1 MNSHNL
7 FQADV
12 EDSMQALAHARSRS
26 FFIKLFTLGLFNG
39 AGQIQAVEKSLR
51 TAQDQLTQYNA
62 LRDKANLLDDE
73 LLKTVDIQGIGISK
87 NTFSDLPSFGHADY
101 PANWEELRKEVLD
114 RDNYSCQDADGY
126 CDGPLQIHHIQ
137 TLSKGGSHALE
148 NLITICLYHHC
159 TKHPHMMAKYYGNI
173 RR

>member
-1 MNSHNL
+1 MGSHSL
-7 FQADV
+7 FQIDLENKA
-12 EDSMQALAHARSRS
+12 QALAHARSRS
-26 FFIKLFTLGLFNG
+26 FFIKIFTLGFFDG
-39 AGQIQAVEKSLR
+39 AGQIRIAEESLR
-51 TAQDQLTQYNA
+51 IANDQLMQYNA
-62 LRDKANLLDDE
+62 LRDKARLLDDE
-73 LLKTVDIQGIGISK
+73 LLETVNIQGIGISK

-101 PANWEELRKEVLD
+101 PANWEELRKEVLE
-114 RDNYSCQDADGY
+114 RDSHSCREADGH